1 MIDFVGVHN
10 IIGVA
15 FRNKLPNCAHS
26 LPWNPWFNG
35 QNLGADSL
43 KRQRRRLSMPLDGRQ
58 MASRYTY
65 DCSI

>member
-26 LPWNPWFNG
+26 FALEPVV
-35 QNLGADSL
+35 
-43 KRQRRRLSMPLDGRQ
+43 
-58 MASRYTY
+58 
-65 DCSI
+65 